1 MIDVTNSNTED
12 TVSQLGGIE
21 KRNVKGESSWEPTG
35 NPKVLSVALITFI
48 YGFSVWAINSSLA
61 PYLKDWY
68 GYSASEVLI
77 VAAMS
82 PLFAAVTSLL
92 LGIASDMWGG
102 RIIFT
107 LLLLFLPIPMIG
119 YMFAD
124 SYFAFLCVGMF
135 MGLGGASFIIGNTHV
150 AVWYPKER
158 QGAALGLYA
167 FGNVGVALGMIL
179 VPFLLN
185 NVFGGAPGSDLPP
198 KFSLGPFEGWRLIF
212 PIYATLSLI
221 LAFVYWT
228 MTSEPPSRDK
238 RFTFVSIVS
247 VYKSS
252 ILPWI
257 LAYLYGAT
265 FGALMF
271 NAAFLPTYLVDQYDI
286 EKQKAIMLFVP
297 VFVLLVSGARPISG
311 WLGDRYNPRKLLCYC
326 LGVEMVLAAALCAQ
340 LPFLWQLSLLYA
352 IAILYG
358 TGASLVVKLIPLY
371 FKEVG
376 AVTGLAKTAGASTGA
391 VMTIVM
397 STVKGATGEYT
408 YGWFIWTA
416 AIALALVLALMPQPY
431 RMRRS

>member
-1 MIDVTNSNTED
+1 MTNLKKDET
-12 TVSQLGGIE
+12 
-21 KRNVKGESSWEPTG
+21 SWKPVG
-35 NPKVLSVALITFI
+35 NPKVLRVGLIAFTF
-48 YGFSVWAINSSLA
+48 GFSVWAINSSLA

-68 GYSASEVLI
+68 GFSTSAVLL

-102 RIIFT
+102 RRIFT
-107 LLLLFLPIPMIG
+107 SLLLFLPLPLIG
-119 YMFAD
+119 YMLAD
-124 SYFAFLCVGMF
+124 SYFMFLLVGIF

-167 FGNVGVALGMIL
+167 LGNAGVAVGMIL

-185 NVFGGAPGSDLPP
+185 NVLGGAPGSDLPP
-198 KFSLGPFEGWRLIF
+198 RFSLGPFAGWRLIF
-212 PIYATLSLI
+212 PIYAVLSLI
-221 LAFVYWT
+221 LAFAYWT
-228 MTSEPPSRDK
+228 MTSEPPSRGRK
-238 RFTFVSIVS
+238 VTFAGIAS

-252 ILPWI
+252 VLPWI

-271 NAAFLPTYLVDQYDI
+271 SAAFLPTYLVDQYDI

-297 VFVLLVSGARPISG
+297 IFVLLVAGARPISG
-311 WLGDRYNPRKLLCYC
+311 WLGDRYNPRRLLIYC
-326 LGVEMVLAAALCAQ
+326 LAAEGVLAAALSAQ
-340 LPFLWQLSLLYA
+340 LSFPWQMSLLYV

-358 TGASLVVKLIPLY
+358 TGASLVVKIIPLY
-371 FKEVG
+371 FREVG

-397 STVKGATGEYT
+397 SRVQGATGEYT
-408 YGWFIWTA
+408 YGWLIWTGA
-416 AIALALVLALMPQPY
+416 VALALVLALRPQPY
-431 RMRRS
+431 RAAERAADASQPAS

>member
-1 MIDVTNSNTED
+1 LTDLKKD
-12 TVSQLGGIE
+12 
-21 KRNVKGESSWEPTG
+21 ESTWEPTG
-35 NPKVLSVALITFI
+35 NPRVLWTALITFT

-68 GYSASEVLI
+68 GYSASEVLL

-92 LGIASDMWGG
+92 LGIASDLWGG
-102 RIIFT
+102 RIMFT
-107 LLLLFLPIPMIG
+107 SLLLFLPIPMIG

-124 SYFAFLCVGMF
+124 SYFAFLCVGIF

-167 FGNVGVALGMIL
+167 FGNVGVAVGMLL

-185 NVFGGAPGSDLPP
+185 TVLGGAPGTDLPP
-198 KFSLGPFEGWRLIF
+198 KLSLGPFEGWRLIF
-212 PIYATLSLI
+212 PVYALLSLI

-228 MTSEPPSRDK
+228 VTSEPPIRNK
-238 RFTFVSIVS
+238 KITFASIGS

-252 ILPWI
+252 TLPWI

-271 NAAFLPTYLVDQYDI
+271 NSAFLPTYLVDQYDI
-286 EKQKAIMLFVP
+286 EKQKAIMVFVP
-297 VFVLLVSGARPISG
+297 IFVLLVAGSRPFSG
-311 WLGDRYNPRKLLCYC
+311 WLGDKYNPIILLVYC
-326 LGVEMVLAAALCAQ
+326 LGAEVVLAAALSMQ
-340 LPFLWQLSLLYA
+340 LAFPWQMSLLYA
-352 IAILYG
+352 IAIFYG
-358 TGASLVVKLIPLY
+358 TGASLVVKIIPLY

-376 AVTGLAKTAGASTGA
+376 AVTGLAKTAGALTGA

-397 STVKGATGEYT
+397 STAKGATGEYS
-408 YGWFIWTA
+408 YGWLIWTG
-416 AIALALVLALMPQPY
+416 AIALSLILAL
-431 RMRRS
+431 RMQRSWARAT